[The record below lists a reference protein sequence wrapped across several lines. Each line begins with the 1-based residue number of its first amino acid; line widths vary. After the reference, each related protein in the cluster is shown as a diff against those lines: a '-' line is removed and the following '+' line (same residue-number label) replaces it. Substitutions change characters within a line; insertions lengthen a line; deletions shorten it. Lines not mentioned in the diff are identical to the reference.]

1 MSISN
6 IFLGD
11 WASAQLGRIEELSAR
26 LQALD
31 EEYSKLLQA
40 RQAILAEI
48 GSLEKRVRPMVQ
60 SALALGS
67 PK

>member
-1 MSISN
+1 MSTN
-6 IFLGD
+6 GFLGN
-11 WASAQLGRIEELSAR
+11 WASAQLARIEELSAR

-31 EEYSKLLQA
+31 EECSKLLRA

-48 GSLEKRVRPMVQ
+48 GSLERRVRPMVQ
-60 SALALGS
+60 SALALES